1 MDSAKQAEPKGKK
14 EQVRQMFNNIAHRY
28 DFLNHFL
35 SIGID
40 RCWRNRLIRMMG
52 QHNPSDILDVATG
65 TADLAI
71 SAAELNP
78 RKIIGI
84 DIAEEMLA
92 IGQIKIDRLQLQN
105 IIGLQQADSE
115 NLPFPDTSFDAV
127 MVAFGVRNFENLGK
141 GLAQMHRVL
150 RQGGRIYILEFSKPR
165 KFPVKQ
171 LYGLY
176 FNHVLPVLGRIVS
189 RDMSAYTYLPESVG
203 LFPDGPEFIK
213 LLEIAGFQNVECKQL
228 TFGVASL
235 YYGQKQ

>member
-1 MDSAKQAEPKGKK
+1 
-14 EQVRQMFNNIAHRY
+14 MFNNIAHRY

-40 RCWRNRLIRMMG
+40 RYWRYKLIRKMG
-52 QHNPSDILDVATG
+52 QYHPSDILDVATG

-71 SAAELNP
+71 AAAKINP
-78 RKIIGI
+78 QKIFGI
-84 DIAEEMLA
+84 DIAAEMLA
-92 IGQIKIDRLQLQN
+92 IGQLKVDRLQLQKM
-105 IIGLQQADSE
+105 IQLRLADSE

-127 MVAFGVRNFENLGK
+127 MVAFGVRNFENLEK
-141 GLAQMHRVL
+141 GLAQMYRVL
-150 RQGGRIYILEFSKPR
+150 RQGGRVYVLEFSKPG

-189 RDMSAYTYLPESVG
+189 KDMSAYSYLPASVG
-203 LFPDGPEFIK
+203 AFPDGPVFLALMEQ
-213 LLEIAGFQNVECKQL
+213 AGFSHVGCEQL

-235 YYGQKQ
+235 YCGQK

>member
-1 MDSAKQAEPKGKK
+1 
-14 EQVRQMFNNIAHRY
+14 MFNNIAHRY

-35 SIGID
+35 SVGID
-40 RCWRNRLIRMMG
+40 RSWRNILIRKMG
-52 QHNPSDILDVATG
+52 QYHPADILDVATG

-71 SAAELNP
+71 AAARLNP
-78 RKIIGI
+78 RKITGI

-92 IGQIKIDRLQLQN
+92 IGQLKVDRLHLQQM
-105 IIGLQQADSE
+105 IQLQQADSE

-127 MVAFGVRNFENLGK
+127 MVAFGVRNFENLAL

-150 RQGGRIYILEFSKPR
+150 RHEGHVYILEFSKPG

-176 FNHVLPVLGRIVS
+176 FNHILPVLGRIVS
-189 RDMSAYTYLPESVG
+189 KDMSAYTYLPESVG
-203 LFPDGPEFIK
+203 AFPDGPEF
-213 LLEIAGFQNVECKQL
+213 LRLMEQAGFRGVGCRQL

-235 YYGQKQ
+235 YHGQK